1 MKRKPSQVDDC
12 HPLSCRLLEMDNF
25 ATASRSESEP
35 FPQPGLGA
43 YKGTLWDPTAKI
55 AARTNTTVLTATSHW
70 AQWQRPFPAAAVQL
84 KLSVRSHAH
93 MSSSDAEF
101 QRQRS

>member
-43 YKGTLWDPTAKI
+43 YKGTLKDSTAKI

-84 KLSVRSHAH
+84 KLSVRRHSH